1 MADFVHLH
9 VHTEYSMLDG
19 LGKIPNLIEKTLKNN
34 QKSLAITDHGGM
46 YGAVSFY
53 NSCKKAGI
61 KPIIGVEV
69 YMAKD
74 SRFDKQS
81 RMGSDQSHLVLLAM
95 NHRGYV
101 NLMHLVSAANLE
113 GFSYKP
119 RIDFELLKKYSSD
132 IIVTSACASSIFNR
146 LIRDGKDDE
155 AIEWFKKFK
164 DLFGD
169 RFYIELQRHQIDF
182 MEEMNNKL

>member
-101 NLMHLVSAANLE
+101 NLMHLVSAAKI
-113 GFSYKP
+113 G
-119 RIDFELLKKYSSD
+119 R
-132 IIVTSACASSIFNR
+132 ASCR
-146 LIRDGKDDE
+146 ERV
-155 AIEWFKKFK
+155 
-164 DLFGD
+164 
-169 RFYIELQRHQIDF
+169 
-182 MEEMNNKL
+182 